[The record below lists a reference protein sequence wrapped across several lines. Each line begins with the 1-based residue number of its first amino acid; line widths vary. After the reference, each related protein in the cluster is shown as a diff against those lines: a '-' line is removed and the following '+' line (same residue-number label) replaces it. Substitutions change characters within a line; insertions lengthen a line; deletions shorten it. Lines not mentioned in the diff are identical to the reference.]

1 MPQRNDLSRSLVD
14 LDQQS
19 TLIAVIEISQSSWL
33 VAGIVPGLERHPLKK
48 LDASEAALLVLLRR
62 WQDEASRAGR
72 TIKRIAIAFEAGRD
86 GFWLARWLRAR
97 NIEAYVIHP
106 TSVAVSRENRRA
118 KTDRLDTELL
128 KRAFLGWLRG
138 EPDHCS
144 MAAIPTLEEEDAR
157 RPSREREGLVGER
170 TRILNR
176 IRGTLARL
184 GIRSF
189 KLTLRNAAERL
200 MEARTPEGVP
210 LPRNT
215 LAELRRD
222 IARLR
227 FVKDQIK
234 QIEEARSERLQQDC
248 AAGPNAMVRLLARV
262 IGVGIETADMLVH
275 EILSRNLRDRK
286 ALARYAGLTGSPD
299 ESGAKRRERRP
310 CQGGQCP
317 CAPRNAAV
325 GLALPQV
332 PARQRPGAMVSGAD
346 RGWPRQHAQDHD
358 HSPCAE
364 ALDHAVAVGDHRR
377 GIGEHHPASGD
388 LTGAWAEHERRSGP
402 LWGRTR

>member
-189 KLTLRNAAERL
+189 KLTLRERS
-200 MEARTPEGVP
+200 
-210 LPRNT
+210 
-215 LAELRRD
+215 
-222 IARLR
+222 
-227 FVKDQIK
+227 DQ
-234 QIEEARSERLQQDC
+234 
-248 AAGPNAMVRLLARV
+248 
-262 IGVGIETADMLVH
+262 
-275 EILSRNLRDRK
+275 
-286 ALARYAGLTGSPD
+286 
-299 ESGAKRRERRP
+299 
-310 CQGGQCP
+310 
-317 CAPRNAAV
+317 
-325 GLALPQV
+325 
-332 PARQRPGAMVSGAD
+332 AD
-346 RGWPRQHAQDHD
+346 RGGTQRTA
-358 HSPCAE
+358 A
-364 ALDHAVAVGDHRR
+364 
-377 GIGEHHPASGD
+377 
-388 LTGAWAEHERRSGP
+388 TGLRSGAERNGSSAGP
-402 LWGRTR
+402 GDRSWHRDSRHARA